1 MNRVYALNLMFPSPA
16 LEYVPARGQTT
27 SFVDKFLTGTIDYKP
42 FRVVKSKSEKGG
54 PQQTKATPLVDAAS
68 RFEPAVVVAVHP
80 VRPGGRLGLA
90 GAESFA
96 PVPSCTVTTTGSTGR
111 VETCKGGTERTH
123 TSISATFESAR
134 PKGVPGVLNRHV
146 SPYLQL
152 TPYGHT

>member
-1 MNRVYALNLMFPSPA
+1 MHSILCFPPRLLSTSPRG
-16 LEYVPARGQTT
+16 ARQRHLST
-27 SFVDKFLTGTIDYKP
+27 SFSLAPSIINLFELLKAKA
-42 FRVVKSKSEKGG
+42 KKGG

-146 SPYLQL
+146 SPYLHL